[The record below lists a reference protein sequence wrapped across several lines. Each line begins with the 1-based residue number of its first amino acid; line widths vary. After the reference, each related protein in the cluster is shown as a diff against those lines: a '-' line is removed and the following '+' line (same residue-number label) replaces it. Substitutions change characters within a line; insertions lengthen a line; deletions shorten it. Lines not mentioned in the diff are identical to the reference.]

1 MRVYYGATFEQTV
14 SILMSGP
21 TPLLTDRL
29 PARFYY
35 LDHFHTALLWLNERY
50 GDLLSPAESEFIAE
64 FLRLP
69 RASQALLVRLIMRR
83 GQLFRATK
91 IRYSE
96 VGPIDAAFGALIA
109 LNWVDPH
116 PLLSIDDLVKLITRA
131 EIAEAFADLPA
142 GLTKSE
148 AHALLR
154 ETHTEARSLEEWRG
168 NVNERVYR
176 VAVAPLCTQLRILF
190 FGNFRQ
196 EWSEFV
202 LADLGIFKYEAVP
215 FSKDSRA
222 FSTRRD
228 IEDFYALHECR
239 RRLYEEQPLQE
250 VLAQVPKVSLQHEWL
265 ESRRSKLLFQI
276 ARLHERS
283 GDRASAL
290 TLYMDC
296 RYPGARLRA
305 IRSLEVAG
313 RHREALELATQAQ
326 ERPESSA
333 EAQKLERIGKRLER
347 KVGVPATSRRVAARP
362 ERIDLIVPPP
372 AGGESVEL
380 VAREHLAESDA
391 PVYYVENSLINSLFG
406 LLCWE
411 AIFAPVSGAFFHP
424 FQFGPMDL
432 FSPTFRSRRAGVFE
446 ACLGSLEANT
456 YAARIR
462 RTFNSKNGTQSPF
475 VAWGLLS
482 DELLEHALTCI
493 PAADLRG
500 YFERLLDNLS
510 ENRSG
515 LPDLVQFWPAVRRY
529 RMIEVKGPGDRLQ
542 DNQLRWMEFCL
553 HHHISVAVCHVRW
566 AEAL

>member
-1 MRVYYGATFEQTV
+1 
-14 SILMSGP
+14 MSVP
-21 TPLLTDRL
+21 TPLPTDRL
-29 PARFYY
+29 AAQFYY
-35 LDHFHTALLWLNERY
+35 LDHFHTALSWLKERY
-50 GDLLSPAESEFIAE
+50 ADLLSSAESEFIAE

-83 GQLFRATK
+83 GQRFRATK
-91 IRYSE
+91 INYPE
-96 VGPIDAAFGALIA
+96 VGPIDAAFGALIE
-109 LNWVDPH
+109 LHWVDPH
-116 PLLSIDDLVKLITRA
+116 PLLSIDELVKLITRA
-131 EIAEAFADLPA
+131 EIAEIFTELPA
-142 GLTKSE
+142 SLTKSE
-148 AHALLR
+148 VHAQLR
-154 ETHTEARSLEEWRG
+154 ETYTEARSFEEWRG
-168 NVNERVYR
+168 NVNERVYL
-176 VAVAPLCTQLRILF
+176 VAIAPLCNQLRLLF

-202 LADLGIFKYEAVP
+202 LADLGVFKYEAVP

-222 FSTRRD
+222 FSTRKD
-228 IEDFYALHECR
+228 IEDFYSLYECR
-239 RRLYEEQPLQE
+239 RRLHEEQPLQE

-265 ESRRSKLLFQI
+265 EGRRSKLLFQI
-276 ARLHERS
+276 ARKHERS
-283 GDRASAL
+283 GDRDGAL

-313 RHREALELATQAQ
+313 RHREALELATLAQ
-326 ERPESSA
+326 RRPESSA

-347 KVGVPATSRRVAARP
+347 KVGVPATLRRVVARP

-372 AGGESVEL
+372 SGGESVEHI
-380 VAREHLAESDA
+380 AREHLADSDA
-391 PVYYVENSLINSLFG
+391 PVYYVENGLINSLFG

-432 FSPTFRSRRAGVFE
+432 FSPTFRARRAPAFE
-446 ACLGSLEANT
+446 ACFDALEANT
-456 YAARIR
+456 YATRIR
-462 RTFNSKNGTQSPF
+462 HTFSIKKGTQSPF

-482 DELLEHALTCI
+482 DDLLDHALICI

-515 LPDLVQFWPAVRRY
+515 LPDLVQFWPGERRY

-542 DNQLRWMEFCL
+542 DNQLRWMEFCS

-566 AEAL
+566 AEST